1 MSSTIYTKLDEL
13 TLIYGKA
20 TLSYNVDNESR
31 EGVVFATQPTR
42 KIMFVPKA
50 EGKQFAGVY
59 GAGKGG
65 FFQTNKYQ
73 PNAVI
78 KSVMVRN

>member
-1 MSSTIYTKLDEL
+1 
-13 TLIYGKA
+13 
-20 TLSYNVDNESR
+20 
-31 EGVVFATQPTR
+31 
-42 KIMFVPKA
+42 MFVPKA

-73 PNAVI
+73 QNAVI
-78 KSVMVRN
+78 KSVMVRQ